1 MSMGIYKC
9 PCMSIYKCPWV
20 FKNVSGYLSEG
31 DDTFQGVVLLHY
43 SDSHVTV
50 T

>member
-1 MSMGIYKC
+1 MSIGIYKC
-9 PCMSIYKCPWV
+9 LWIYIYPSWV